1 MKKIV
6 SILSWILLAPLYYSM
21 VKEVK
26 GKENIPKRNFILA
39 SNHSSHLDWFINGY
53 FCTPRRFT
61 FIGQVDKMTGS
72 TAFWRDRLYDYSEVV
87 PMNRKDPESRK
98 QALAEAAER
107 LKRGSI
113 LIIYPEGTRTRDG
126 QLHEFKPGVARLH
139 FETGAPILPVAL
151 KGTYELMP
159 PGGKLKIK
167 KIVTVTVGKPLDFE
181 KERDIAAE
189 LDKNSDEYRKLCLNI
204 AKKAEDNMQE
214 LLSS

>member
-6 SILSWILLAPLYYSM
+6 SILSSILLFPLYYSM

-26 GKENIPKRNFILA
+26 GKENIPKRNYILA
-39 SNHSSHLDWFINGY
+39 SNHSSHLDWFIDGY

-61 FIGQVDKMTGS
+61 FIGQVDKMTGGA
-72 TAFWRDRLYDYSEVV
+72 AFWRDRLYDYSEVI

-98 QALAEAAER
+98 QALIEAAER
-107 LKRGSI
+107 LKQGSI

-139 FETGAPILPVAL
+139 LETGAPILPVAL

-159 PGGKLKIK
+159 PGGKLKVK
-167 KIVTVTVGKPLDFE
+167 KIVTVVVGKPLDFE
-181 KERDIAAE
+181 KERNTAAK

-204 AKKAEDNMQE
+204 AKRTEDNMRE
-214 LLSS
+214 LLSR

>member
-6 SILSWILLAPLYYSM
+6 SVLSWILLAPLYHLM

-26 GKENIPKRNFILA
+26 GKENIPKGNFILA

-61 FIGQVDKMTGS
+61 FIGQVDKMTGAA
-72 TAFWRDRLYDYSEVV
+72 AFWRDRLYDYSEVI

-98 QALAEAAER
+98 QALIEAAER
-107 LKRGSI
+107 LRQGSI

-126 QLHEFKPGVARLH
+126 KLHEFKPGVARLH
-139 FETGAPILPVAL
+139 FETGVPILPVAL

-167 KIVTVTVGKPLDFE
+167 KSVTVIVGKPLDLE
-181 KERDIAAE
+181 KERNAAAK
-189 LDKNSDEYRKLCLNI
+189 LDKSSDEYRGLCLDV
-204 AKKAEDNMQE
+204 AKLAENSMQQ
-214 LLSS
+214 LLNN